1 MKSVTFILNAI
12 ADYKR
17 ARGPGARLDAVLF
30 TTSGGR
36 FPLRGLNI
44 DFNNEYVLIQ
54 SPNGSQAYFVPF
66 PAIDYIEL
74 RGEFIHEL
82 KKTISKR

>member
-1 MKSVTFILNAI
+1 MKSITFVLNAI

-17 ARGPGARLDAVLF
+17 ARGPESRLDAVLF
-30 TTSGGR
+30 THSGGR

-66 PAIDYIEL
+66 HGIDYIEI
-74 RGEFIHEL
+74 RGDFIHEL
-82 KKTISKR
+82 KKSISKR